1 MSHFIHDLES
11 LHDILD
17 CEYNTPGNFI
27 NLTSIVKK
35 YIGIDINRDKLDNY
49 IIRILEQPL
58 SKMLNNYI
66 DEMLSFGARQ
76 REEEIDHL
84 MYVWRLH
91 TTERNADAQRF
102 VIGCFKSGRKY
113 FLSYLKRKIYQAR
126 HRAKKERDENKSN
139 EYYWTTRYEEV
150 EEIIANF

>member
-1 MSHFIHDLES
+1 MT
-11 LHDILD
+11 
-17 CEYNTPGNFI
+17 NN
-27 NLTSIVKK
+27 N
-35 YIGIDINRDKLDNY
+35 NRDKLDNY
-49 IIRILEQPL
+49 ICRILEQPL

-91 TTERNADAQRF
+91 TTERNADTHRF
-102 VIGCFKSGRKY
+102 VIGCFKSGKEY

-126 HRAKKERDENKSN
+126 HIAKKERDENKSN